1 MKTKCEIQGFFDN
14 FNSIVVYDEQ
24 GKNISGSPSLRWD
37 SWNLAFERSV
47 KISLELQKLGKPDI
61 SVRDALSL
69 SGWTP
74 RTAQDDFIEWFRFDF
89 CSAQSP
95 DITSLIGSWP
105 DPTYQAFGSPNSS
118 GTGYYVNDSRGYAGI
133 AECLAELTFIEGD
146 TRLHLNATATKIQW
160 SGVQRGEEDKCVCA
174 TAMEGGVEK
183 MYCAP
188 YAIVTFSLGVL
199 QSERFQQS
207 VVPPLPAWKLDA
219 IVGVSFATYLKVF
232 VEFESRFW
240 GSVSTRYIGRADQRR
255 GYYVLIEN
263 FASVFASRPN
273 ILTFTLVAEQAH
285 EIYKQSLNDTTAEI
299 MIILRNI
306 FGDNVTDPIQV
317 FYPDWYINPLFLGTY
332 STSPVGVTD
341 EVYTN
346 LVAPLGTLYFAGE
359 ATDPNFNGYVHG
371 AYFQGLRVANDIL
384 KAMNSESETLVT
396 QGTPRISMA
405 TCCQAC
411 SAYLYVLILVM
422 SYTLV

>member
-14 FNSIVVYDEQ
+14 LNSIVVYDEQ

-74 RTAQDDFIEWFRFDF
+74 RTAQDDFIEWFGFDF

-160 SGVQRGEEDKCVCA
+160 SDMHHGKEDKCVCA
-174 TAMEGGVEK
+174 TAIEEGAEK
-183 MYCAP
+183 TYCAP
-188 YAIVTFSLGVL
+188 YAILTFSLGVL
-199 QSERFQQS
+199 QSESFQQS

-219 IVGVSFATYLKVF
+219 IVGLSFSTFLKVF
-232 VEFESRFW
+232 VKFESRFW
-240 GSVSTRYIGRADQRR
+240 SSVNTRYIGRADPQK
-255 GYYVLIEN
+255 GYFVLIEN
-263 FASVFASRPN
+263 FASVYESQPN
-273 ILTFTLVAEQAH
+273 ILTFTLVGRQAH
-285 EIYKQSLNDTTAEI
+285 SIYKQSLSDTTAEI
-299 MIILRNI
+299 MIVLRTI
-306 FGDNVTDPIQV
+306 FGNNVTDPIQV

-332 STSPVGVTD
+332 SNSPVGVTD
-341 EVYTN
+341 EVHNN
-346 LVAPLGTLYFAGE
+346 LAAPLGTLYFAGE
-359 ATDPNFNGYVHG
+359 ATDPDFNGYVHG

-384 KAMNSESETLVT
+384 KAMDNEIEIPSVN
-396 QGTPRISMA
+396 MA
-405 TCCQAC
+405 TCCKAC
-411 SAYLYVLILVM
+411 STSLLMVLLVI
-422 SYTLV
+422 SSGV